1 MKIIPQRSIEDIKN
15 TILTTFI
22 YLLQFVHRGQG
33 EKLVS

>member
-1 MKIIPQRSIEDIKN
+1 MEVESQNRGQF
-15 TILTTFI
+15 ILTTFI